1 MLDILKRFDL
11 AESGAS
17 KLTPVNVKHGLNKQ
31 QKAVGQ
37 VGPEFK
43 PKTTKV
49 LTAPTDPKNPF
60 AGKLV
65 GGSESRENNRPVL
78 EDNNDRVR
86 QIAQSMYDGEIDW
99 QDFVKLAKSDSAAK
113 MLKKAADEIAT
124 DVYAEMPWANMSD
137 VVEEIINRLWKKFV
151 NEPDLKNNN
160 ITEAEVSEDLLSDI
174 KKSLNDYLKQID
186 TIEKVDSDLKNK
198 DRKDTDLKKKD
209 KRDRDFIIR
218 KVKEDPTQQ
227 NPVVQPKAPGLIN
240 PTYADSGASQTP
252 TVNTDVAQNLQT
264 VGESLNEPYELDL
277 EENHPDYVSFFATT
291 DDSADRDPVELTV
304 RFSRDEDDEWE
315 IEFGANGQYGVTN
328 KGDAFRI
335 FATVT
340 EAIEQFLQMPQG
352 RIAETIY
359 FTAKEPSRVKLYDR
373 MAKLMSKV
381 GFRRVPTSHG
391 WMFKFQRSVAAQPAL
406 ESLKTMKC
414 HNGKVFEIFGDEKSG
429 FGVRHNGKFSPSR
442 FRTFLE
448 ADTALELFANRLKQD
463 SDYKT
468 EL

>member
-1 MLDILKRFDL
+1 MYDPLMKDILSKLNSVSSQPTKSTTSLPQENSSDMLDILKRFDL

-65 GGSESRENNRPVL
+65 GGSESRRNNKP
-78 EDNNDRVR
+78 
-86 QIAQSMYDGEIDW
+86 MID
-99 QDFVKLAKSDSAAK
+99 
-113 MLKKAADEIAT
+113 
-124 DVYAEMPWANMSD
+124 
-137 VVEEIINRLWKKFV
+137 
-151 NEPDLKNNN
+151 
-160 ITEAEVSEDLLSDI
+160 EAEVSEDLLSDI

-252 TVNTDVAQNLQT
+252 TINTDVAQNLQT
-264 VGESLNEPYELDL
+264 VG
-277 EENHPDYVSFFATT
+277 
-291 DDSADRDPVELTV
+291 
-304 RFSRDEDDEWE
+304 
-315 IEFGANGQYGVTN
+315 
-328 KGDAFRI
+328 
-335 FATVT
+335 
-340 EAIEQFLQMPQG
+340 
-352 RIAETIY
+352 
-359 FTAKEPSRVKLYDR
+359 
-373 MAKLMSKV
+373 
-381 GFRRVPTSHG
+381 
-391 WMFKFQRSVAAQPAL
+391 

-448 ADTALELFANRLKQD
+448 ADTALELFAQRMKEDNR
-463 SDYKT
+463 YKP
-468 EL
+468 ER